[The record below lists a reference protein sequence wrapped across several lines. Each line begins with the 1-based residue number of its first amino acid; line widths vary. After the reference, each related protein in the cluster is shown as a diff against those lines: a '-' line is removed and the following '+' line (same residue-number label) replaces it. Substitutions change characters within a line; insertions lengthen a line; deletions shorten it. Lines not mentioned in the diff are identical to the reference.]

1 MDAFTYITLRDD
13 VSAIIIG
20 EIFQTLSFLPYVYT
34 KDRRVGVAIFSIAL
48 LIIFYVAGS
57 RLVWAW
63 ILTYVIV
70 ADLTAARKSKL
81 ALIQL
86 SAFLLA
92 NSLREYHSFP

>member
-1 MDAFTYITLRDD
+1 MQNGSLLSRLWMRHQRILPHLRRATLISFIIPLILLDAFTYITLRDD

-57 RLVWAW
+57 RLV
-63 ILTYVIV
+63 
-70 ADLTAARKSKL
+70 
-81 ALIQL
+81 
-86 SAFLLA
+86 
-92 NSLREYHSFP
+92 